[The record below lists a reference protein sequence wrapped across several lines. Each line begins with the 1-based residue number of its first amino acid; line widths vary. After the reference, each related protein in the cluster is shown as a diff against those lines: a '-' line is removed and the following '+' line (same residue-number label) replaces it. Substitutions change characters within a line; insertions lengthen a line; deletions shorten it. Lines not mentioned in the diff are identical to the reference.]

1 MRIGS
6 DLPDDAHRATN
17 DNREPV
23 ADLLS
28 QAIREHV
35 VADAPPDLDELMAT
49 VPRSPGWVGA
59 VFGASAVVGLWTLIF
74 LAAEALLR

>member
-59 VFGASAVVGLWTLIF
+59 VFGASAARKIRVHSPTT
-74 LAAEALLR
+74 AEALLR